1 MSDFAVRW
9 ALLSDQDSITALIRS
24 PGSKWFGNIRQKFL
38 GKDSVF
44 HNYQTHRM
52 VAQSVKTSKLVAY
65 AEFRTYPAI
74 SAMPNDCWLEWLS
87 VRYCLPMPISLL
99 NTLFFNFCIYKSEC
113 PEVLAEILQE
123 VFYLENKATYFIT
136 VRMPF
141 VKQQAHLQEY
151 FEDLEKLCKVF
162 YPREY
167 SINNNFNTQSLYI
180 VDRGQMLPK
189 ITYRKALAE
198 DNDEIIAIQEA
209 EMPELREELGDFYIA
224 EELMHQER
232 EPEEEGD
239 LLVVAEMNN
248 KCQETEL
255 AIFLWM
261 TTNFDIRFYVRNYEM
276 GAFGNLV
283 KFDTRASFHYET
295 LTVSSVH
302 RRAAASMF
310 TTDALDDLDAMTIV
324 GGLQRNDSGMSVASV
339 GKMKVSSIGGTIE
352 DAHVSN
358 DNKFYMREVLYSK
371 FKNILEKLHSLD
383 YYLRQESNTINFMY
397 NAKSMPPGRKAI
409 QDASNAF
416 LVKCVMAR
424 QDFPLPRLFNAVVA
438 MFCAYPDKD
447 YGMMVI
453 PKRAKAIRS
462 HMEVLQYFIPVAMR
476 PSDETNLEEVF
487 ITHRSTIFGEISLY
501 KLQKEDVS
509 VVHSLS
515 LGNTTELGSP
525 AESDSS
531 SVSYCSKVNL
541 RAEVENEL
549 VVLDAIMKDVL
560 ENEFSDFYVFTIRC
574 GNSTK
579 PANENT
585 SVGFV
590 VVRQFH
596 DHSKLYDHYNLS
608 RREAHLDRLRAEIIS
623 LRLHPLFIV
632 SSGLI
637 LRELAKKTNFY
648 DFYFITSFSHRTF
661 SNDLK
666 KMMMVLEPRAIKKA
680 PVFFEPHKNFKK
692 ATPSVNLPTYNF
704 SKDHLIIYR
713 HRLFPVK
720 WFTNNSRLVII
731 GFSSLAKAFL
741 RKLIFQWNRKDQNNR
756 SNFTCLSWVQVTVI
770 CSPGIV
776 EAEYDSLFQ
785 CPYCSN
791 TRKCYLSF
799 NNHSCY
805 IRDCCVRMDLRFWVH
820 FVPGVVEFIERD
832 KKFVKLQA
840 CEILYDTLI
849 CLCSQDFTI
858 RAPDESSLKKLPCNF
873 VEVNFRLNKFM
884 LYYKVRALLEE
895 VPRTY
900 LIVIYGNDL
909 CTYECISFLIDHG
922 VDHSRLVLVQPH
934 RYTGYGE
941 EDRLKNPFW
950 DSNIQVI
957 LDDLLSDNGMN
968 IYNDFNFH
976 HWVVHESSDFIMDVV
991 FQHFPSRRMM
1001 TFECDLFISFDEG
1014 KISYQNK
1021 QLFISSNLEME
1032 GDRLLVGENFQ
1043 TSDPN
1048 IYAAGAFVKIRQ
1060 EVNYQYR
1067 YTSEME
1073 IAGKLL
1079 HHLGI
1084 SPKRDYEDRYSQ
1096 PLHFQAML
1104 PMNYFITKVVMPR
1117 RYLNNQLPSSM
1128 SCSMT
1133 TYKNNIFCR
1142 VGLSMSMVVDEIVVV
1157 TKQSAHF
1164 DFLQH
1169 FVGKHELL
1177 LNNLRS
1183 RYRAKTID
1191 CFITFFQEP
1200 WTELIMHDKFED
1212 LQAEN
1217 RDLLKPM
1224 AVSTL
1229 TRANV
1234 GAFKDVTDMDFVT
1247 LNKRYLEHKLL
1258 SFLRE
1263 HRRDFRHRFA
1273 LPEDFFKSD
1282 LPMWLPKPETTE
1294 KPEEDIE

>member
-1 MSDFAVRW
+1 MSDFDVRW
-9 ALLSDQDSITALIRS
+9 ALISDRDSITKLIQT
-24 PGSKWFGNIRQKFL
+24 PGVKWFGNIRPKFH
-38 GKDSVF
+38 GSDSLF
-44 HNYQTHRM
+44 NCYQTHRM
-52 VAQSVKTSKLVAY
+52 VAHSVETSKLVAY
-65 AEFRTYPAI
+65 AEFRTYPSITAL
-74 SAMPNDCWLEWLS
+74 PNDCWLEWLS
-87 VRYCLPMPISLL
+87 VRYCLPIPISWL
-99 NTLFFNFCIYKSEC
+99 NTLFFNFCIYKSEF
-113 PEVLAEILQE
+113 PEVLAQVLQE
-123 VFYLENKATYFIT
+123 VFYLENRATYFIT
-136 VRMPF
+136 VKMPN
-141 VKQQAHLQEY
+141 VKQQEHLKEY
-151 FEDLEKLCKVF
+151 YGDLEKLCKIY

-180 VDRGQMLPK
+180 VERFDMLPK

-198 DNDEIIAIQEA
+198 DNDDIIAIQEV

-232 EPEEEGD
+232 EPQEEGD

-255 AIFLWM
+255 AIFIWM
-261 TTNFDIRFYVRNYEM
+261 TTNFDIRYYVCNYEM
-276 GAFGNLV
+276 GSFGNLV
-283 KFDTRASFHYET
+283 KFDPRMSFHYET

-310 TTDALDDLDAMTIV
+310 TTDALEDLDAMTIV

-339 GKMKVSSIGGTIE
+339 GKMKVSSINGTIE
-352 DAHVSN
+352 DAHVSK

-383 YYLRQESNTINFMY
+383 YYLRQETNTINFMY
-397 NAKSMPPGRKAI
+397 NAMSKPPGPKAI
-409 QDASNAF
+409 REASNVF

-438 MFCAYPDKD
+438 MFSAYPDKD

-453 PKRAKAIRS
+453 PKRAKAITS
-462 HMEVLQYFIPVAMR
+462 HMEVLQYFIPVASR
-476 PSDETNLEEVF
+476 PSDETNQEEVY

-501 KLQKEDVS
+501 KLEKDDVS

-515 LGNTTELGSP
+515 LGNTTEVGSP
-525 AESDSS
+525 AGSNSS
-531 SVSYCSKVNL
+531 SVSYCSKINL
-541 RAEVENEL
+541 REETENEL

-560 ENEFSDFYVFTIRC
+560 ENEYSDFHVFTIRC

-579 PANENT
+579 PAKENT

-596 DHSKLYDHYNLS
+596 DHSKLFDHYNLS

-632 SSGLI
+632 SSSLI
-637 LRELAKKTNFY
+637 LRELAKKTHFY
-648 DFYFITSFSHRTF
+648 DFYFITPFSGRTF

-666 KMMMVLEPRAIKKA
+666 KMMMVLEPRAFKKA
-680 PVFFEPHKNFKK
+680 PIFFEPPYKRKK
-692 ATPSVNLPTYNF
+692 ATSSVNLPTYNF

-720 WFTNNSRLVII
+720 WFTNNSRLVVI
-731 GFSSLAKAFL
+731 GFSSLTKAFL

-756 SNFTCLSWVQVTVI
+756 GNYTCLSLVQVTVI
-770 CSPGIV
+770 SSPGIV

-785 CPYCSN
+785 CPYCYN
-791 TRKCYLSF
+791 IRKCYLSF
-799 NNHSCY
+799 NNRSCY

-820 FVPGVVEFIERD
+820 FVPGTVEFIERD

-849 CLCSQDFTI
+849 CLCSQDYVI
-858 RAPDESSLKKLPCNF
+858 RSSNEDVIKKIPCNF
-873 VEVNFRLNKFM
+873 VELNCRLNKFM

-900 LIVIYGNDL
+900 LIVIYGNNL
-909 CTYECISFLIDHG
+909 CTYECISFLIEHG

-934 RYTGYGE
+934 RYTGFGE
-941 EDRLKNPFW
+941 EDRLKNPYW
-950 DSNIQVI
+950 DSNIQQI
-957 LDDLLSDNGMN
+957 LDDILSDNGMN
-968 IYNDFNFH
+968 IYDDFNFH
-976 HWVVHESSDFIMDVV
+976 HWVVHETTDFIMDVV

-1014 KISYQNK
+1014 KISYQDK
-1021 QLFISSNLEME
+1021 QLFMASKLEMD

-1048 IYAAGAFVKIRQ
+1048 IYAAGPCVKIRQ

-1084 SPKRDYEDRYSQ
+1084 APQKDYEDRYNL

-1117 RYLNNQLPSSM
+1117 RYLSCQLPSSM
-1128 SCSMT
+1128 GCTMT

-1142 VGLSMSMVVDEIVVV
+1142 VGLSMNMIVDEIVVV
-1157 TKQSAHF
+1157 TKKEAHF

-1177 LNNLRS
+1177 LNNLKA
-1183 RYRAKTID
+1183 RYKARTID

-1200 WTELIMHDKFED
+1200 WTELIMHENFAD

-1217 RDLLKPM
+1217 RDVLKPM
-1224 AVSTL
+1224 AMSTL
-1229 TRANV
+1229 TRSNV

-1258 SFLRE
+1258 SFLRD
-1263 HRRDFRHRFA
+1263 HRRDFRQRFA
-1273 LPEDFFKSD
+1273 LPEDFFKAE
-1282 LPMWLPKPETTE
+1282 L
-1294 KPEEDIE
+1294 